1 MDLARQTVGE
11 HHLQYAR
18 FSRTWTVCRERLT
31 RGETEVY
38 GYMAMLQSI
47 ELSSDQCLALYM
59 KIPPRDLFICQVYG
73 TALGSIVNF
82 VLIQGVI
89 AAKRPYL
96 DGTLPDP
103 TQQWTGRKP
112 EIFFSASVIFGVLA
126 VSTLEGIL

>member
-1 MDLARQTVGE
+1 MPHAGE
-11 HHLQYAR
+11 I
-18 FSRTWTVCRERLT
+18 
-31 RGETEVY
+31 EVY

-126 VSTLEGIL
+126 VSTSEVII

>member
-1 MDLARQTVGE
+1 
-11 HHLQYAR
+11 
-18 FSRTWTVCRERLT
+18 
-31 RGETEVY
+31 
-38 GYMAMLQSI
+38 MAMLQSVD
-47 ELSSDQCLALYM
+47 LTSDLKLGVYM

-73 TALGSIVNF
+73 TALGSVVNF
-82 VLIQGVI
+82 LLIQGVI

-126 VSTLEGIL
+126 VR